1 MADDGATRR
10 AALTRV
16 ALFAG
21 IAILIAIDLVSDSR
35 EGAGWGHVALE
46 LVVLTLAAV
55 GAVLGW
61 VRWLRAR
68 DELRRLGADLS
79 EVRARADRWRMEHR
93 TLLRGL
99 GEAIRTQF
107 RDWALTAAESEIAM
121 LLLKGLSL
129 REIAAL
135 RETSERTV
143 REQARSVYRKAGLAG
158 RAELSAFF
166 LEDLLVARAPDPAD
180 AVSS

>member
-1 MADDGATRR
+1 MADEAGARQ
-10 AALTRV
+10 AALIWM
-16 ALFAG
+16 ALFSG
-21 IAILIAIDLVSDSR
+21 IAILIAIDILSDSR
-35 EGAGWGHVALE
+35 EGAGWFHLALE
-46 LVVLTLAAV
+46 LVVLTLSAL
-55 GAVLGW
+55 GAILGW
-61 VRWLRAR
+61 RRWLQAR
-68 DELRRLGADLS
+68 EELRRLGADLT
-79 EVRARADRWRMEHR
+79 EVRASAERWRLENQ

-107 RDWALTAAESEIAM
+107 EAWGLTAAETGIGM

-129 REIAAL
+129 KEIAAL

-166 LEDLLVARAPDPAD
+166 LEDLLVPRPSAPDRETP
-180 AVSS
+180 